1 MSGGL
6 DSRALVEPKAVFGA
20 ARNIEGGG
28 SLTIMA
34 TALIDTGSRMDEV
47 IFNEFKGTGNM
58 EIELSRELANRRV
71 WPAIDLNTS
80 GTRKEELL
88 LSEAALAVSH
98 KIRRTLAGKGPE
110 RSMGLLLEHMERFP
124 TKHEFVSQF
133 SDRFGR

>member
-1 MSGGL
+1 
-6 DSRALVEPKAVFGA
+6 
-20 ARNIEGGG
+20 
-28 SLTIMA
+28 
-34 TALIDTGSRMDEV
+34 MDEV

-58 EIELSRELANRRV
+58 EIELSRDLANRRV
-71 WPAIDLNTS
+71 WPSIDLNTS

-110 RSMGLLLEHMERFP
+110 RSMELLLEHMGRFP
-124 TKHEFVSQF
+124 NNHEFVSQF